1 MKKLLTI
8 IFAFVCI
15 TAYSQITEGEVVIDG
30 KFSYSDNLS
39 MAIFGENQY
48 NKSKKGT
55 TFTITQT
62 KENIVSVLIMCKKKI
77 LFEQTFPDY
86 IYLTQIDTKEKRCF
100 HIRSKHRIDLV
111 FMNISNDWCVMFIP

>member
-1 MKKLLTI
+1 MKKLLAI

-15 TAYSQITEGEVVIDG
+15 SAYSQIPEGEVIDG
-30 KFSYSDNLS
+30 EFSYSDELS

-48 NKSKKGT
+48 KKSKKGT

-62 KENIVSVLIMCKKKI
+62 KENIVSVLIMRKKKI

-111 FMNISNDWCVMFIP
+111 FMNISNDW